1 MIGQETIAGFLDR
14 LASGRATPGGGA
26 AAALQAAQAAA
37 LLSMSANFT
46 TGPRFAGQEA
56 AARRLAQ
63 QARDLIPQALALA
76 DDDEQAFD
84 RVATAYKLPKESD
97 TEHKARS
104 GAVQDAL
111 REAVRP
117 PKKLIF
123 LAKTL
128 LGLGEELAGFANPDV
143 RSDIAAAMEATRA
156 AAAGALATLAADQ
169 SDITD
174 GGIVDTLQGPAS
186 NAAEIIEACGKLSE
200 RLRMQIR
207 ETHS

>member
-14 LASGRATPGGGA
+14 LASGQATPGGGA

-56 AARRLAQ
+56 AARRLART
-63 QARDLIPQALALA
+63 ARDLIPLALALA

-97 TEHKARS
+97 AEHASRS
-104 GAVQDAL
+104 GAIQDAL

-117 PKKLIF
+117 PKKLIS
-123 LAKTL
+123 LTKTL
-128 LGLGEELAGFANPDV
+128 LGLGEELARFANPDV

-156 AAAGALATLAADQ
+156 AAAGALATLAADR
-169 SDITD
+169 SEITD
-174 GGIVDTLQGPAS
+174 SGVAETLQGPAS
-186 NAAEIIEACGKLSE
+186 SAAEIIEGCAKLCE
-200 RLRMQIR
+200 RLRTQIR
-207 ETHS
+207 ETQN